1 MVFMVQPKIGVQL
14 HMVPPKFWKT
24 AHQIVIL
31 DKMPKIGILR
41 LGCCEPKSGHMEC
54 TSTFR

>member
-1 MVFMVQPKIGVQL
+1 MVPPKIGVQL

-31 DKMPKIGILR
+31 DKMPEIGILR
-41 LGCCEPKSGHMEC
+41 LGYCEQKSGHMEC